1 MSENL
6 RLYCSPQSCVSVA
19 ESTSSALRISVA
31 PRCRMRPVTTARA
44 LTSLAISLGSMSF
57 PLYRNTTERATTR
70 SPAIPASLFMM
81 LSVMPSPRYSL
92 SASPPLALN
101 GSTASESIA
110 ERAGGVVRM
119 GDVTPT
125 LDGRGLGALTADCRE
140 KMGVETGG
148 GDTVAGGV
156 GGELAAAVLAK
167 TDRRRPHSPSLAGG
181 PATDVLVSAWA
192 NAAAD
197 ANLPSGLFAIAF
209 SIARLT
215 YSGTSGRAMRTFGTG
230 SRE

>member
-1 MSENL
+1 M
-6 RLYCSPQSCVSVA
+6 
-19 ESTSSALRISVA
+19 ISVS

-44 LTSLAISLGSMSF
+44 LTSLAIALGSMSF

-110 ERAGGVVRM
+110 ERPGGVVRI
-119 GDVTPT
+119 GDVT
-125 LDGRGLGALTADCRE
+125 LDGTGLAALTADCRE

-156 GGELAAAVLAK
+156 GGKLAAAVLVKAE
-167 TDRRRPHSPSLAGG
+167 RSRPHSPSLAGD
-181 PATDVLVSAWA
+181 PATDVLVSARA
-192 NAAAD
+192 NSAAD

-215 YSGTSGRAMRTFGTG
+215 YSGTSGRAMRTF
-230 SRE
+230 

>member
-1 MSENL
+1 M
-6 RLYCSPQSCVSVA
+6 
-19 ESTSSALRISVA
+19 ISVS

-44 LTSLAISLGSMSF
+44 LTSLSIELGSMSF
-57 PLYRNTTERATTR
+57 PLYRNTTERGTTR

-92 SASPPLALN
+92 SASPPPPLVLN
-101 GSTASESIA
+101 GRTASESIA
-110 ERAGGVVRM
+110 ERPGGVVKI

-156 GGELAAAVLAK
+156 SGELAAAVFAK
-167 TDRRRPHSPSLAGG
+167 TDRRRPHSPSLAGE

-215 YSGTSGRAMRTFGTG
+215 
-230 SRE
+230 